1 MATYIYNF
9 DKNADGIIDLDELKE
24 VMKELQLEQDP
35 AKVEQLLKDLD
46 KNGDG
51 LIDYVEF
58 ARLMAI

>member
-1 MATYIYNF
+1 MF
-9 DKNADGIIDLDELKE
+9 DKNNDGMIELDELKE
-24 VMKELQLEQDP
+24 AMKELQLEQDP

-58 ARLMAI
+58 GRLLGI